1 MSPRSTL
8 SSSAPPSNCPFSS
21 LQSHP
26 FFFYYYFVKLKAV
39 TSVARPS
46 QGFLINYSEEAV
58 FYLQVLKPL

>member
-26 FFFYYYFVKLKAV
+26 FFYYFVKLKAV
-39 TSVARPS
+39 TSVACPS
-46 QGFLINYSEEAV
+46 QGFLLNYSEEAV
-58 FYLQVLKPL
+58 FCWQVLKPL